1 VIRARIPA
9 ALLGAAV
16 FFSAPAGALELPD
29 LETFRDP
36 VDGRLDASR
45 WLLDHKGALP
55 VPILITEPAVG
66 YGAGLGLLF
75 FHRNPA
81 ATPVSDSAE
90 GVRRF
95 EPPDITGGAAFGT
108 ENGSKGGGI
117 GHLGFSE
124 GRRWRYAAGAAY
136 GSLNLA
142 WYGLP
147 GLGEGPR
154 SNGLD
159 FNIEAKVAV
168 ADVRRRFGDTEWWA
182 GLRYVGAK
190 TQSQFALRTP
200 AEIPQRQFD
209 ATTSGLGLVVEYD
222 GRDNIF
228 TPNSGV
234 RAYFDSLRYAEALGS
249 DQDFTKSRFALH
261 GFHPLGKSVVL
272 GLRGD
277 LQAADGDVPFYAA
290 PFIELRGIPAMRYQ
304 GDRTAVVE
312 VEGRWDL
319 DARWSLVG
327 FAGAGRAAASSGSL
341 GEAPT
346 RVTKGAGLRYLLA
359 RALGLRVGLDVARG
373 PEESAFYIV
382 VGSYWR

>member
-1 VIRARIPA
+1 MFPARLAA

-16 FFSAPAGALELPD
+16 FLSFPAAGVELPE
-29 LETFRDP
+29 LATFRDP

-45 WLLDHKGALP
+45 WLLDHQGALP

-66 YGAGLGLLF
+66 YGAGVGLLF
-75 FHRNPA
+75 FHRNPSTAPA
-81 ATPVSDSAE
+81 AQSPD

-147 GLGEGPR
+147 GLGESPQPR
-154 SNGLD
+154 GLD
-159 FNIEAKVAV
+159 FNLEAKVAV
-168 ADVRRRFGDTEWWA
+168 ADVRRRFGESEWWA
-182 GLRYVGAK
+182 GLRYVGAN
-190 TQSQFALRTP
+190 TQSQFVSRSP

-209 ATTSGLGLVVEYD
+209 ATIAGLGLVAEYD

-228 TPNSGV
+228 TPNSGL
-234 RAYFDSLRYAEALGS
+234 RAYLSAMKFDEALGS
-249 DQDFTKSRFALH
+249 DHDFSRVR
-261 GFHPLGKSVVL
+261 LGLNAYIPAGNSVVV
-272 GLRGD
+272 GVR
-277 LQAADGDVPFYAA
+277 ADTQSAEGDVPFYAR

-304 GDRTAVVE
+304 GDRTALVE
-312 VEGRWDL
+312 VEGRWNL
-319 DARWSLVG
+319 DGRWSLVG
-327 FAGAGRAAASSGSL
+327 FAGAGRAAATSGDL
-341 GEAPT
+341 GSAPT
-346 RVTKGAGLRYLLA
+346 RVTKGLGFRYLLA
-359 RALGLRVGLDVARG
+359 RALGLRAGVDVARG
-373 PEESAFYIV
+373 PEENAFYIV

>member
-1 VIRARIPA
+1 MYPAGIAA
-9 ALLGAAV
+9 ALVGAAV
-16 FFSAPAGALELPD
+16 SFSAPVGALELPD
-29 LETFRDP
+29 LATFRDP

-55 VPILITEPAVG
+55 VPILVTEPAVG
-66 YGAGLGLLF
+66 YGAGLGLLY
-75 FHRNPA
+75 FHRNPV
-81 ATPVSDSAE
+81 TRPDAE
-90 GVRRF
+90 SPDGVRRF

-142 WYGLP
+142 WYGAP
-147 GLGEGPR
+147 GVGGGAQ

-182 GLRYVGAK
+182 GLRYVGAN
-190 TQSQFALRTP
+190 TQTQFALRTP

-209 ATTSGLGLVVEYD
+209 ATIAGLGLVAEYD

-228 TPNSGV
+228 TPNSGL
-234 RAYFDSLRYAEALGS
+234 RAYLSAMKFDGALGS
-249 DQDFTKSRFALH
+249 DHDFSRFR
-261 GFHPLGKSVVL
+261 LGLNAYLPAGNSVVV
-272 GLRGD
+272 GVRAD
-277 LQAADGDVPFYAA
+277 AQAADGDVPFYAR

-304 GDRTAVVE
+304 GDRTALAE
-312 VEGRWDL
+312 IEARWDL
-319 DARWSLVG
+319 DGRWSLVG
-327 FAGAGRAAASSGSL
+327 FAGAGRAAGTSGDL
-341 GEAPT
+341 GSAPT
-346 RVTKGAGLRYLLA
+346 RVTKGLGVRYLLA
-359 RALGLRVGLDVARG
+359 RALGMRVGVDVARG
-373 PEESAFYIV
+373 PEENAFYIV
-382 VGSYWR
+382 VGSSWR